1 MERNFE
7 TVMIE
12 QCAPVLASLKPAG
25 LFRYETR
32 DCADLARRVKN
43 WNEQLQPKGLR
54 VRVLKG
60 CARTHQYLVYVYRES
75 MLRAVL
81 TDETVQ
87 GFLRQEGYHLPAE
100 RADCTA
106 WLTQLS
112 RRLCC
117 SAEFPH
123 EIGVFLGYPLSD
135 VVGFIENSG
144 RNFTCCGCWK
154 AYGDPQAAQ
163 RHFAQV
169 YSRVSAIVPQRYPHS
184 PPCCGGLTL
193 TFSFQILSFYPGARR
208 CPRTDGKKSSF

>member
-1 MERNFE
+1 M
-7 TVMIE
+7 
-12 QCAPVLASLKPAG
+12 
-25 LFRYETR
+25 
-32 DCADLARRVKN
+32 
-43 WNEQLQPKGLR
+43 
-54 VRVLKG
+54 KG

-154 AYGDPQAAQ
+154 LRGPAGGTASLCTA
-163 RHFAQV
+163 AQV
-169 YSRVSAIVPQRYPHS
+169 YSRVSAAVPQRYPHS
-184 PPCCGGLTL
+184 PPCCGGLTR
-193 TFSFQILSFYPGARR
+193 TFSFQILSFYPGAAGVHA
-208 CPRTDGKKSSF
+208 PTGKKSSF

>member
-144 RNFTCCGCWK
+144 RLRGPAGGTASLCT
-154 AYGDPQAAQ
+154 AAQ
-163 RHFAQV
+163 VH
-169 YSRVSAIVPQRYPHS
+169 SRVSAAVPQRYPHS